1 MLCYR
6 LEWELLH
13 SSLSKILLFVIH
25 EMDELVLFFLW
36 HSFDSHSNT
45 AYRAEI
51 AVIGLSNWSIID
63 HAAKGLVDLGLLL
76 PLRVVL
82 SNMSLH
88 GAFKATSLLSMLLFF
103 SFCVCLSYC
112 INIHCIGSKGGT
124 RCGFTPPPFFPLFQG
139 KALPC
144 VWFVCFGEGLFPSF
158 LHSVWLRIQVHW
170 FFCVALAQESKS
182 FGKSW

>member
-1 MLCYR
+1 MNLSFSSSDIP
-6 LEWELLH
+6 LIHIATLLTEQR
-13 SSLSKILLFVIH
+13 SLSLVSATDRSSTMLLKAW
-25 EMDELVLFFLW
+25 LT
-36 HSFDSHSNT
+36 S
-45 AYRAEI
+45 
-51 AVIGLSNWSIID
+51 
-63 HAAKGLVDLGLLL
+63 
-76 PLRVVL
+76 VVL

-144 VWFVCFGEGLFPSF
+144 VWLVCFGEGLFPSF

-170 FFCVALAQESKS
+170 FFHVALAQKSKS
-182 FGKSW
+182 FGKS